1 MSNPKIDSTLFP
13 TSNEDIEIRLA
24 RRQLEDLRRQAYAL
38 ALQLKSLKA
47 IVRELEQNKS
57 EIDLRIERLVATVH

>member
-1 MSNPKIDSTLFP
+1 MSNSKIDDTIDPNSMEAF
-13 TSNEDIEIRLA
+13 EIRLA

-47 IVRELEQNKS
+47 IFRELEQNKS
-57 EIDLRIERLVATVH
+57 EIELRIDRLVSTIH

>member
-47 IVRELEQNKS
+47 IFRELEQNKS